1 MLMENNEARKTFQKF
16 ERSSV
21 LELGRQ
27 AAYTAF
33 GKIQNSET
41 AQYLGMQNNGSHLWN
56 EPA

>member
-1 MLMENNEARKTFQKF
+1 MANNEARKTFQKF
-16 ERSSV
+16 ECSSV

-41 AQYLGMQNNGSHLWN
+41 AQYLGRQTNGSHLWN